1 MADKKAFE
9 KWLPIPLAPKYEI
22 NQCGTVRNIES
33 GVVIKPWIPKDR
45 VSDKQ
50 VYLRIETGG
59 KAKSFHVSSLLYYVH
74 GIIPRRKTHSRIVVP
89 VIISRGKNE
98 RYCFDSIRQAAKF
111 LAKQLQFSAAGVHV
125 ALCTNHPKEYHGWK
139 INYLR

>member
-1 MADKKAFE
+1 MTQQKVFE

-22 NQCGTVRNIES
+22 NQRGDVRNIAS

-50 VYLRIETGG
+50 VYLRIKTGDR

-74 GIIPRRKTHSRIVVP
+74 GIIPKRKTHSRMVVP
-89 VIISRGKNE
+89 IIVSHGKNE
-98 RYCFDSIRQAAKF
+98 R
-111 LAKQLQFSAAGVHV
+111 
-125 ALCTNHPKEYHGWK
+125 
-139 INYLR
+139 